1 MLRLLLLAAFCGA
14 LLVGC
19 YGGAKPAVDVSAQK
33 SEGAVA
39 VPQDSLRAKFLLSLK
54 DAEGK
59 MQELD
64 AVLFSVPGKRY
75 RMELTGPMGI
85 GVASLLWTEEGWT
98 MTFPTEKLYVKG
110 NGYMVGLLMDNSI
123 PMVHIHQ
130 VAGLFN
136 GILLPEKY
144 DVIEG
149 GVEVP
154 DSLLHDGGEGAPL
167 QVTYAREKMGKN
179 FAFGKRGEEVAW
191 LCRIGRD
198 GKLETL
204 RFLNFKEFEEKILP
218 GEIIFERDGATF
230 LKIKMKKVTHNK
242 SFSLGTWRLNV
253 PRSFTQ
259 IGL

>member
-1 MLRLLLLAAFCGA
+1 MLRLPLLVAFCCALLA
-14 LLVGC
+14 GC
-19 YGGAKPAVDVSAQK
+19 HGGAKPSVETPSPRQGDV
-33 SEGAVA
+33 AVA
-39 VPQDSLRAKFLLSLK
+39 PQDSLRAKFLLTLK
-54 DAEGK
+54 DAEGNK
-59 MQELD
+59 QDLD

-85 GVASLLWTEEGWT
+85 GVASLLWTEDGWT
-98 MTFPTEKLYVKG
+98 MTFPTEKLYAKG

-136 GILLPEKY
+136 GVLLPEKY
-144 DVIEG
+144 DITDG

-154 DSLLHDGGEGAPL
+154 ENLMDSSL
-167 QVTYAREKMGKN
+167 QVTYAREATGKN
-179 FAFGKRGEEVAW
+179 FAFGKRGEEVSW

-204 RFLNFKEFEEKILP
+204 KFLDYKEFEGNTLP

-242 SFSLGTWRLNV
+242 SFSFGTWRLNV